1 MDERLDAT
9 RCCGNENC
17 QGGRRCLTHELWT
30 DLSRQ
35 IFTFLEG
42 ITLAQFVERPAVCD
56 VVHRQNSRR
65 RDRSSDRFIAPALM

>member
-1 MDERLDAT
+1 MWMST

-17 QGGRRCLTHELWT
+17 QNGRRCLTHELWT

-42 ITLAQFVERPAVCD
+42 ITLAQFVERPHVTD
-56 VVHRQNSRR
+56 IVHYQNNRR
-65 RDRSSDRFIAPALM
+65 RDRSSERFIAPAMM